1 MRACHIALC
10 VVAVLPMRGVA
21 QQSAD
26 AVDSDMQLP
35 TMSMQELHM
44 RSGIMLLASL
54 YETLAKV
61 QDRPSAQAAALEL
74 VRLSRDLHSWAQGV
88 SALPLLDEK
97 EMRAYERRYLP
108 VIQRV
113 NDHLRVQ
120 GERLAASDYFGSQ
133 DLAQALI
140 SLYSTAQ
147 Q

>member
-1 MRACHIALC
+1 
-10 VVAVLPMRGVA
+10 
-21 QQSAD
+21 
-26 AVDSDMQLP
+26 
-35 TMSMQELHM
+35 M